1 VHPTNSLCF
10 QACVHPAPRGVKAM
24 KNRIMD
30 VFWYDIT
37 ELANLN
43 LHLGW
48 TRPKRR
54 RWRPSSAVRSA
65 ASSTRVVSRD

>member
-1 VHPTNSLCF
+1 
-10 QACVHPAPRGVKAM
+10 M